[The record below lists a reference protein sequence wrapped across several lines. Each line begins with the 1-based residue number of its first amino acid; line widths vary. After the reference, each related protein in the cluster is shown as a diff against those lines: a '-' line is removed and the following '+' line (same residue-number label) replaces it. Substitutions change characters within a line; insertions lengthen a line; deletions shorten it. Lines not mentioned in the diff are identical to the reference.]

1 MKFFL
6 TTFTI
11 LLFLLMTNST
21 DAQSPKNLAEIWDK
35 THISNKFPSNVR
47 HRDLEKYLETLKGL
61 DIDISEI
68 GQSHDKRP
76 IYQINWGKGAKR
88 VFMWSQMHGDEP
100 TATSALIDM
109 FAFLQKNRNRLK
121 WVKELEENLSI
132 RAIPM
137 LNPDGAE
144 VYKRRNSQGIDIN
157 RDARALETPEASL
170 LMKIFQEFKPE
181 IGFNLH
187 NQQELTTVGESTR
200 QASISVLAVRANPE
214 TELSEAQH
222 RNTRICALIVEA
234 LEQFIKGNIASYDD
248 EYTENAFGDT
258 FSDMGAPVILIE
270 TGGLFEK
277 DEMYLTKLNFVAFLT
292 ALRSLADGSEA
303 SADPRAYEDLQ
314 ENGGG
319 KLHNFIFRN
328 ATVVSFEEQEE
339 EPAEKTAESG
349 IETKPAESL
358 VKPQKTMVFKP
369 YVADV
374 AMNRERRRAEIT
386 NPPTFVRQIGTLS
399 GHRGLTEFDVKG
411 YYMIAGNGVV
421 KNGRAGEFL
430 FYKNTRKIDWNA
442 KDLKTKFPP
451 DAIFSRSQWVVGE
464 KLFVK

>member
-6 TTFTI
+6 TTFTV
-11 LLFLLMTNST
+11 LFILLMTNST
-21 DAQSPKNLAEIWDK
+21 DAQSPKSLAAIWEE
-35 THISNKFPSNVR
+35 THISTKFPSNVR
-47 HRDLEKYLETLKGL
+47 HKDLEKYLEQLKKL
-61 DIDISEI
+61 EIDVSEI
-68 GQSHDKRP
+68 GHSFDKRA
-76 IYQINWGKGAKR
+76 IYQINWGKGKTR
-88 VFMWSQMHGDEP
+88 VFLWSQMHGDEP

-121 WVKELEENLSI
+121 WIKQLEETISI

-144 VYKRRNSQGIDIN
+144 AYKRRNSQGIDIN
-157 RDARALETPEASL
+157 RDARALETPEAAL
-170 LMKIFQEFKPE
+170 LMKIHNEFKPD

-187 NQQELTTVGESTR
+187 NQQELTTVGDTTN
-200 QASISVLAVRANPE
+200 QASISILAVRANPKV
-214 TELSEAQH
+214 ELSEAQN
-222 RNTRICALIVEA
+222 RNTRICALIVRA
-234 LEQFIKGNIASYDD
+234 LDQFIKGNIASYED

-258 FSDMGAPVILIE
+258 FSDMGTPVILIE

-292 ALRSLADGSEA
+292 ALRSLSDGSEA
-303 SADPRAYEDLQ
+303 NADTQPYEDLQ

-328 ATVVSFEEQEE
+328 ATVVSFEEVKKETNKESADSDEE
-339 EPAEKTAESG
+339 TMPEKPVE
-349 IETKPAESL
+349 KP
-358 VKPQKTMVFKP
+358 KVFKP

-386 NPPTFVRQIGTLS
+386 NPPIFVKQIGMLT
-399 GHRGLTEFDVKG
+399 GHRGLTEYDIDG
-411 YYMIAGNGVV
+411 YYIYAGNGVV

-430 FYKNTRKIDWNA
+430 FFKNTRKIDWNA
-442 KDLKTKFPP
+442 ENVKTKFPP
-451 DAIFSRSQWVVGE
+451 DAIFARGKWVIGE
-464 KLFVK
+464 ELFVK

>member
-6 TTFTI
+6 TTFTV
-11 LLFLLMTNST
+11 LFILLMTNSIH
-21 DAQSPKNLAEIWDK
+21 AQSPKNLAGIWEK

-47 HRDLEKYLETLKGL
+47 HKDLEKYLEQLKKL
-61 DIDISEI
+61 NIDVSEI
-68 GQSHDKRP
+68 GQSFDKRA
-76 IYQINWGKGAKR
+76 IYQINWGKGATR

-109 FAFLQKNRNRLK
+109 FAFLQRNRNRLK
-121 WVKELEENLSI
+121 WVKELEEYISI

-157 RDARALETPEASL
+157 RDARELESPEAAL
-170 LMKIFQEFKPE
+170 LMKIHNEFKPE

-187 NQQELTTVGESTR
+187 NQQELTTVGETTN

-214 TELSEAQH
+214 VELSEAQH
-222 RNTRICALIVEA
+222 KNTRICTIIVEA
-234 LEQFIKGNIASYDD
+234 LEQFIKGNIASYED

-258 FSDMGAPVILIE
+258 FSDMGTPVILIE

-292 ALRSLADGSEA
+292 ALRSLANGSEA
-303 SADPRAYEDLQ
+303 NADTKAYVDLS
-314 ENGGG
+314 ENSSG

-328 ATVVSFEEQEE
+328 ATVVSFEEVKEE
-339 EPAEKTAESG
+339 TNEETAGSEDERKPENPVEKP
-349 IETKPAESL
+349 K
-358 VKPQKTMVFKP
+358 VFKP
-369 YVADV
+369 YSADV

-386 NPPTFVRQIGTLS
+386 NPPIFVRQIGALS
-399 GHRGLTEFDVKG
+399 DHRGLTEYDVTG
-411 YYMIAGNGVV
+411 YYIYAGNGVV
-421 KNGRAGEFL
+421 KSGRAGEFL
-430 FYKNTRKIDWNA
+430 FYKKTRKIDWNA
-442 KDLKTKFPP
+442 EDIKTKFPP
-451 DAIFSRSQWVVGE
+451 DAIFARGKWVIGE
-464 KLFVK
+464 ELFVK